1 MSALRSTLFLLS
13 GLFLLFLAAAPAHSQ
28 IIWGPQRVIDSACN
42 ARSVF
47 AADLDGDGDQDV
59 LSASRDD
66 DKIAWYENEPATT
79 GGENSATSALPRRYW
94 QDMTT
99 EEFAALDAER
109 VIAVLPIASIE
120 QHGPHLPVCADAC
133 TNQAVIERTLE
144 LLPDELPVTVL
155 PMMPVGK
162 ANEHGSFPGTL
173 TLESE
178 TVQRLWTEIAESVHR
193 VGIRK
198 LVLFN
203 SHGGNRRILQVVAR
217 DLRVRL
223 DMLVVVAGPTFP
235 KDLFPEEEMR
245 YGIHGG
251 SVETS
256 LMLHL
261 RPDLVDMNKAE
272 NFQSLMAD
280 LARDFEHLTGNTSL
294 AWQAQDLNPA
304 GVVGNAR
311 DADAARGAQ
320 LIDHAAA
327 EFVAV
332 LKEIHRYPLSNVRQ
346 GPLER

>member
-1 MSALRSTLFLLS
+1 MFVAETRTLALSLI
-13 GLFLLFLAAAPAHSQ
+13 LAGVSIQGGASSLESQ
-28 IIWGPQRVIDSACN
+28 QEMP
-42 ARSVF
+42 ARSH
-47 AADLDGDGDQDV
+47 
-59 LSASRDD
+59 SAS
-66 DKIAWYENEPATT
+66 AQPQQNHEPLTSGSKSGAT
-79 GGENSATSALPRRYW
+79 GNLPRHYW

-99 EEFAALDAER
+99 TEFASLDADR
-109 VIAVLPIASIE
+109 VIAVLPVASIE

-162 ANEHGSFPGTL
+162 SNEHSSFPGTL

-178 TVQRLWTEIAESVHR
+178 TVVRLWTEIAESVHR
-193 VGIRK
+193 AGVRK

-203 SHGGNRRILQVVAR
+203 SHGGNRRIMEVVAR
-217 DLRVRL
+217 DIRVRL
-223 DMLVVVAGPTFP
+223 DMLVVVAGPNFP
-235 KDLFPEEEMR
+235 KDLFPEDEMR

-251 SVETS
+251 SEETS
-256 LMLHL
+256 LMLYL
-261 RPDLVDMNKAE
+261 RPDLVDMSKAE
-272 NFQSLMAD
+272 NFRSLMAD
-280 LARDFEHLTGNTSL
+280 LAGDFEHLGVTTKF

-327 EFVAV
+327 QLVAV
-332 LKEIHRYPLSNVRQ
+332 LAEVNRFPLSHLRE

>member
-1 MSALRSTLFLLS
+1 MFVAETRTLALSLI
-13 GLFLLFLAAAPAHSQ
+13 LAGVSIQGGASSLESQ
-28 IIWGPQRVIDSACN
+28 QEMP
-42 ARSVF
+42 ARSH
-47 AADLDGDGDQDV
+47 
-59 LSASRDD
+59 SAS
-66 DKIAWYENEPATT
+66 AQPQQNHEPLTAGAKSGAT
-79 GGENSATSALPRRYW
+79 GKLPRHYW

-99 EEFAALDAER
+99 TEFASLDADR
-109 VIAVLPIASIE
+109 VIAVLPVASIE

-162 ANEHGSFPGTL
+162 SNEHSSFPGTL

-193 VGIRK
+193 AGVRK

-203 SHGGNRRILQVVAR
+203 SHGGNRQIMEVVAR

-223 DMLVVVAGPTFP
+223 DMLVVVAGPIFP
-235 KDLFPEEEMR
+235 KDLFPEDEMR

-251 SVETS
+251 SIETS
-256 LMLHL
+256 LMLYL
-261 RPDLVDMNKAE
+261 RPDLVDMSKAE
-272 NFQSLMAD
+272 NFRSLMAD
-280 LARDFEHLTGNTSL
+280 LAGDFQHLTVTTKL

-327 EFVAV
+327 QFVAV
-332 LKEIHRYPLSNVRQ
+332 LEEVNRYPLSNLRE

>member
-1 MSALRSTLFLLS
+1 MILSRLQVLVPQQPCRGGRIGGVMFIGDTRALALSLIAATLGIHGEATLLASQQKMPARPNLASVRPQQNHEADTAGTENGST
-13 GLFLLFLAAAPAHSQ
+13 G
-28 IIWGPQRVIDSACN
+28 N
-42 ARSVF
+42 
-47 AADLDGDGDQDV
+47 
-59 LSASRDD
+59 
-66 DKIAWYENEPATT
+66 
-79 GGENSATSALPRRYW
+79 LPRRYW

-99 EEFAALDAER
+99 TEFASLDADR

-162 ANEHGSFPGTL
+162 ANEHSSFPGTL

-178 TVQRLWTEIAESVHR
+178 TVQRLWTEIAESIHR

-203 SHGGNRRILQVVAR
+203 SHGGNRRIMEVVAR
-217 DLRVRL
+217 DIRVRL
-223 DMLVVVAGPTFP
+223 DMLAVVAGPNFP
-235 KDLFPEEEMR
+235 EDLFPEDEMR

-261 RPDLVDMNKAE
+261 RPDLVDMSKAE
-272 NFQSLMAD
+272 NFRSLMAD
-280 LARDFEHLTGNTSL
+280 LAGDFEHLTGTSRF

-304 GVVGNAR
+304 GVVGNAS

-320 LIDHAAA
+320 LIDHAVAH
-327 EFVAV
+327 FVAV
-332 LKEIHRYPLSNVRQ
+332 LAEVDRFPLSRLRE